1 MQKDNEN
8 DQTIVLDAPP
18 FSTRPDEL
26 LPIALKGTSLPPRE
40 ANTRIFGAWEFDYS
54 DIDRETWSVARKILQ
69 TNITELY
76 NQGLIRYGSW

>member
-1 MQKDNEN
+1 MQKDKN
-8 DQTIVLDAPP
+8 QTIVLDAPP

-26 LPIALKGTSLPPRE
+26 LLIALKGTSLAPRE

-54 DIDRETWSVARKILQ
+54 DIDSETWNVARKVLQ
-69 TNITELY
+69 ENITELY